1 MWDGKER
8 RKDGGMSQED
18 HDLLIRIDQG
28 VEFLKGNFAAHVIE
42 DKVQWGKVD
51 RINLLIAKWTGIG
64 TGAGVI
70 LGFILKAVFH

>member
-1 MWDGKER
+1 MTKEN
-8 RKDGGMSQED
+8 D

-28 VEFLKGNFAAHVIE
+28 VEFLKGNFADHVRE
-42 DKVQWGKVD
+42 DKIQWGKVD

-70 LGFILKAVFH
+70 LGFILKAVFN